1 MVGIVLVSHSRELSI
16 AVKALAD
23 QQIQGRAPIVAVGG
37 SDNPHQPF
45 GTDPVAIA
53 EAIQA
58 VFSEDGVLVLMDL
71 GSAVI
76 SGQVALDLLEPEQA
90 ARVRLSVGPFV
101 EGAMAAAVQ
110 ASIGMGLEAVAREAE
125 EASLAKQ
132 AVLEY
137 DDSRNGSPD
146 AWTAEGEQHERAQV
160 ASADVIVVNPAG
172 LHFGPAA
179 RFIQTAAGFHAEVRV
194 TNVTTGAGPAH
205 ANRFNQLLS
214 LGIEKDHCI
223 RIDATGRDAESA
235 VNTLVKQVAHDV
247 GESVE
252 EAPVLIGTAIP
263 PAIEGK
269 GRAHLTGLPASP
281 GIAIGTAVVISGAY
295 DPLRDE
301 PRNERA
307 SGAPAAEWT
316 AFQAAHNT
324 ALDQLDALTLEI
336 RDTLGEERSIIFRAH
351 MLLLQDRDFL
361 ADIHAA
367 IEHEGWAADAAVRR
381 TVLRWSERFRKM
393 SGAVFQ
399 QRAADVEDVGRRL
412 LQLLRQETL
421 PAIELPEYY
430 SSDID
435 LSVEVDRGD
444 VWYEFPYDA
453 EGRERA
459 QPVSRRPHTTIYAQ
473 YRGQRIALARFGT
486 TVGGWR
492 SDNVGGRLMWRYKNS
507 PAGPRV
513 WSRIIASPVWL
524 PPDSSPPRGL
534 LVPAGG
540 GRFEVN
546 YDETGPSYASAYGL
560 VAAYHQLY
568 SEDPEGNIRLG
579 GDQGI
584 RMHGSVDY
592 MSIMRRHSHGCHRL
606 HNHIAVRLMSF
617 VLRHRPHSR
626 RGQQVLGF
634 RRNIEFD
641 GRSYPMAIDAGGYV
655 FRLERPLPVNV
666 LEGRVLGA
674 QLTPIEHEIPKYDPE
689 VGAYVMPDGQWVT
702 VDRHGNITPREMP
715 VPLEGTVEPGTE
727 GIVGGP
733 AVGDA
738 ADEAA
743 EGLISGEDDQTTTPA
758 GPAPSA
764 RPAAPGASPAAPA
777 AAPTMAPGT
786 PSPSPQ
792 SAAAHG
798 GGASPR
804 AATLTTTT
812 PPRAP

>member
-1 MVGIVLVSHSRELSI
+1 MAHLMSVLNRRRSLSALTCALPLI
-16 AVKALAD
+16 AFAALP
-23 QQIQGRAPIVAVGG
+23 GCE
-37 SDNPHQPF
+37 
-45 GTDPVAIA
+45 DPVAPPVAPAPVEVA
-53 EAIQA
+53 EATPEP
-58 VFSEDGVLVLMDL
+58 VEPPTPPPPPVLLHPVPVWTEGSRQEPIERDRAAEQGYLLVDL
-71 GSAVI
+71 GDDWTPYLFTEV
-76 SGQVALDLLEPEQA
+76 D
-90 ARVRLSVGPFV
+90 V
-101 EGAMAAAVQ
+101 EGQTPIPNAYRSTYLALARGEHPDDHHGRR
-110 ASIGMGLEAVAREAE
+110 ASRDKYLE
-125 EASLAKQ
+125 L
-132 AVLEY
+132 Y
-137 DDSRNGSPD
+137 G
-146 AWTAEGEQHERAQV
+146 
-160 ASADVIVVNPAG
+160 
-172 LHFGPAA
+172 
-179 RFIQTAAGFHAEVRV
+179 
-194 TNVTTGAGPAH
+194 
-205 ANRFNQLLS
+205 
-214 LGIEKDHCI
+214 
-223 RIDATGRDAESA
+223 
-235 VNTLVKQVAHDV
+235 
-247 GESVE
+247 
-252 EAPVLIGTAIP
+252 IP
-263 PAIEGK
+263 PTLGLLRQRNVATRALSCAADIDYEPLRAFEGF
-269 GRAHLTGLPASP
+269 
-281 GIAIGTAVVISGAY
+281 IAY
-295 DPLRDE
+295 DSNSTA
-301 PRNERA
+301 RNQSRRH
-307 SGAPAAEWT
+307 AALET
-316 AFQAAHNT
+316 ELT
-324 ALDQLDALTLEI
+324 ALARRSGVTLDALDPSALGGADRRRLNEYRERHAEYVVIDAVQRRLQCEGHFEDKGTFIRGAMDWATHEALAEFERRHRIYGWGFIGRETLDALRKTPLENE
-336 RDTLGEERSIIFRAH
+336 RDAVLRVLTERAV
-351 MLLLQDRDFL
+351 
-361 ADIHAA
+361 HAA
-367 IEHEGWAADAAVRR
+367 GVIEDGSAAEAHPSETRFLGADGQRHAVRNLVAELEAR
-381 TVLRWSERFRKM
+381 VVASFGLAT
-393 SGAVFQ
+393 A
-399 QRAADVEDVGRRL
+399 EDVGAWLDSLGDLGGR
-412 LQLLRQETL
+412 QLVAV